1 MRSWSMEVDATD
13 ANQRIRSF
21 VLVTVPGALVAWH
34 IGFEIGAF
42 DTVAYQ
48 RVFSVFVVSRVVLL
62 ASFVAAADGTHSS
75 AVRRFALATPLLYLV
90 VDLLFLDE
98 SPIVSKVLGI
108 AVIATLPYALWVA
121 ARLMGVAYF
130 ELSRR
135 DQIAV
140 VVSIVVI
147 GAGGLYVGANHD
159 RFVTCS
165 DFERAGDYLPENCR
179 P

>member
-1 MRSWSMEVDATD
+1 
-13 ANQRIRSF
+13 
-21 VLVTVPGALVAWH
+21 
-34 IGFEIGAF
+34 
-42 DTVAYQ
+42 
-48 RVFSVFVVSRVVLL
+48 
-62 ASFVAAADGTHSS
+62 
-75 AVRRFALATPLLYLV
+75 
-90 VDLLFLDE
+90 
-98 SPIVSKVLGI
+98 
-108 AVIATLPYALWVA
+108 
-121 ARLMGVAYF
+121 MGVAYF